1 MDSTRLTK
9 YVFQWDRNQSG
20 NRWSTDI
27 KTICD
32 AIGLES
38 VYTNNSMCNENQLLE
53 KINLYENQKWKDEVA
68 NKPKLRLYNNIK
80 TNMVVEEYI
89 KRSLT
94 RVERS
99 HMAQLRSGTLKINVE
114 LGRMSGLNLQERS
127 CPICKDGSIE
137 DELHLLF
144 RCSAYNEGRQVF
156 MRALRERGLCTIT
169 SNVTSQTDTLK
180 VVCESAPKQLAKFV
194 MYCMDKRRD
203 ALYK

>member
-1 MDSTRLTK
+1 MGWLGVRSLQWIHMVRFWNRMQCMDSTRLTK
-9 YVFQWDRNQSG
+9 FVFQWDRNQSG

-27 KTICD
+27 KTIFD

-53 KINLYENQKWKDEVA
+53 KIHLYENQKWKDEVA

-99 HMAQLRSGTLKINVE
+99 HMAQLRSGTQK
-114 LGRMSGLNLQERS
+114 
-127 CPICKDGSIE
+127 
-137 DELHLLF
+137 
-144 RCSAYNEGRQVF
+144 
-156 MRALRERGLCTIT
+156 
-169 SNVTSQTDTLK
+169 
-180 VVCESAPKQLAKFV
+180 
-194 MYCMDKRRD
+194 
-203 ALYK
+203 